1 MSAPVRERRRI
12 LIGAVS
18 FADAESVLRLA
29 EKMSAALTL
38 EFGGLLI
45 EDSDVIGVARSPQ
58 ARLVTSTGIV
68 VPGPSAEQAGM
79 IARAEARAFRAA
91 LSRLAAA
98 RGVGW
103 SFETRTGELVS
114 GMIGESR
121 GWDLLAIGYRQ
132 IRRPSGR
139 IIRLGSEGGE
149 GGEAD
154 AVVDALAAA
163 LGARVERLPLPD
175 DAATIDRLSRSHAAA
190 LVVDLG
196 GGEALTEDALRR
208 LIAAARCPVLIVGAG
223 PARTRHPAEAADP
236 RPR

>member
-38 EFGGLLI
+38 DFGGLLI
-45 EDSDVIGVARSPQ
+45 EDSDAVGAAGSPR
-58 ARLVTSTGIV
+58 ARLVTSTGV
-68 VPGPSAEQAGM
+68 LVPGPTAERAGM

-114 GMIGESR
+114 GLIGEAQ

-139 IIRLGSEGGE
+139 IILLGTEGGG

-154 AVVDALAAA
+154 TVVDALAAA

-175 DAATIDRLSRSHAAA
+175 DDAALDRLSRSHAAA
-190 LVVDLG
+190 VVVDLSDG
-196 GGEALTEDALRR
+196 VGLNEDALRR
-208 LIAAARCPVLIVGAG
+208 LIDAARCPVLIVGAG
-223 PARTRHPAEAADP
+223 P
-236 RPR
+236 RPTPSAG

>member
-1 MSAPVRERRRI
+1 MSAPVRERWRI

-18 FADAESVLRLA
+18 FADAESALRLA

-38 EFGGLLI
+38 DLGGLLI
-45 EDSDVIGVARSPQ
+45 EDTDATGSPR
-58 ARLVTSTGIV
+58 ARLVTSTGV
-68 VPGPSAEQAGM
+68 LVPGPTAEQAVM

-114 GMIGESR
+114 GLIGESQ

-132 IRRPSGR
+132 IRKPSGR
-139 IIRLGSEGGE
+139 IILIGTEGGG

-154 AVVDALAAA
+154 TVVDALAAA
-163 LGARVERLPLPD
+163 PGARVERLPWPD
-175 DAATIDRLSRSHAAA
+175 DGATLDRLSRSHAAA
-190 LVVDLG
+190 VVVDLSG
-196 GGEALTEDALRR
+196 GDVPTEDALRR
-208 LIAAARCPVLIVGAG
+208 LIDAARCPVLIVGAG
-223 PARTRHPAEAADP
+223 P
-236 RPR
+236 RPNPSTGRSG